1 MPAEARQI
9 DATPNLNDRAQVIL
23 DDHAGDALAAL
34 RTVIADAEFLC
45 DQLETA
51 SMVISTGLVRGWK
64 PKFQRDDCNVEKA
77 QHTIEPG

>member
-1 MPAEARQI
+1 MPAQVCQI
-9 DATPNLNDRAQVIL
+9 ETAPNLNDRARVIL

-51 SMVISTGLVRGWK
+51 SMLISPGLVRGWK
-64 PKFQRDDCNVEKA
+64 PKFQRAD
-77 QHTIEPG
+77 

>member
-9 DATPNLNDRAQVIL
+9 EIGSNLHDRARVIL

-51 SMVISTGLVRGWK
+51 SMLKSAGLVRGWK
-64 PKFQRDDCNVEKA
+64 PKFQRED
-77 QHTIEPG
+77 

>member
-1 MPAEARQI
+1 MPAQARQI
-9 DATPNLNDRAQVIL
+9 EAASNLDDRARAIL

-51 SMVISTGLVRGWK
+51 SMLISPGLVRGWK
-64 PKFQRDDCNVEKA
+64 PKFQRED
-77 QHTIEPG
+77 

>member
-1 MPAEARQI
+1 MPAEASQI
-9 DATPNLNDRAQVIL
+9 EAKSDLEDLIRAIL

-51 SMVISTGLVRGWK
+51 SLLISPGLVRGWK
-64 PKFQRDDCNVEKA
+64 PKLQRDLPQALVTSIK
-77 QHTIEPG
+77 QG

>member
-1 MPAEARQI
+1 MPAETRQM
-9 DATPNLNDRAQVIL
+9 AGRLNVDDHAQVIL

-51 SMVISTGLVRGWK
+51 SMLISPGLVRGWK
-64 PKFQRDDCNVEKA
+64 PKFQRED
-77 QHTIEPG
+77 

>member
-1 MPAEARQI
+1 MLAEARQI
-9 DATPNLNDRAQVIL
+9 DLDSNLQDRARVIL

-51 SMVISTGLVRGWK
+51 SMLISPGLVRGWK
-64 PKFQRDDCNVEKA
+64 PKFQRQD
-77 QHTIEPG
+77 

>member
-9 DATPNLNDRAQVIL
+9 ELSSTLEDRARVIL

-51 SMVISTGLVRGWK
+51 SMLISPGLVRGWK
-64 PKFQRDDCNVEKA
+64 PKFQREA
-77 QHTIEPG
+77 

>member
-1 MPAEARQI
+1 MSKPSRICSCGRVVAFGEICECQR
-9 DATPNLNDRAQVIL
+9 TLIL

-51 SMVISTGLVRGWK
+51 SMLISPGLVRGWK
-64 PKFQRDDCNVEKA
+64 PKFQREN
-77 QHTIEPG
+77 

>member
-1 MPAEARQI
+1 MPVEACQI
-9 DATPNLNDRAQVIL
+9 EVSPSLDDRARIIL

-51 SMVISTGLVRGWK
+51 SMLISPGLVRGWK
-64 PKFQRDDCNVEKA
+64 PKFQRKEQRFC
-77 QHTIEPG
+77 

>member
-9 DATPNLNDRAQVIL
+9 EAGSNLDDRAGVIL

-51 SMVISTGLVRGWK
+51 TMLISPGLVRGWK
-64 PKFQRDDCNVEKA
+64 PKFQRES
-77 QHTIEPG
+77 